1 MTPNHQQTNKLLHFS
16 AVVPPETVDME
27 KKTFRVLVNSGE
39 KVMRYGWEGL
49 YWLTLSMNPAHVR
62 FDRLNSGAVPLMK
75 DHAAYSIDEQLGVVE
90 SAQLEKGRLF
100 AECRMASDETK
111 YLARLAEGTLRNV
124 SPGVFVYKL
133 KDVTPEGASTKEFL
147 AVDWEPYEISM
158 VAVPADKNAQ
168 VLSLAEALSLCG
180 APAPDSTL
188 EESMNQPQNPGQA
201 AATPPPTDP
210 NATALAQQQ
219 ERQRV
224 LNIQTLGN
232 AHGMSADFISGHI
245 SAGTELSQVQAL
257 ILADVA
263 QRSTVNPSNPM
274 RGEVTRDRF
283 DSVRTGLGQALQY
296 RVESNL
302 GNKTR
307 VELREGKEFQGFTL
321 LEMCRAYLQAQGVK
335 DFPANRMSLVA
346 AALGFERLAGQ
357 HSTSDFPNILAN
369 VANKSLLQ
377 GYEYA
382 NPTYRVWSRRSTAP
396 DFKSISRAQFGDFPT
411 LTKVNEGGE
420 FKYGTI
426 GEGAEAYALATYGRI
441 VAITRQAIINDDLDA
456 FSRVPMNIGAAA
468 AYLENYTVYQILI
481 ANANMRDGVA
491 LFHAATHGNLAG
503 SNSAISL
510 TSLGA
515 MRAAMRKQKGLDGT
529 MLLNL
534 TPRFLIVPPE
544 LETIALQQTSSEYT
558 PDQPGN
564 VNIWKGTLTPV
575 VDAQL
580 TNATAWYGAA
590 DPNLG
595 NTVEYAFLEGQEGIY
610 TEQRVGFEVD
620 GIEIKARLD
629 FAAKALDWRGLY
641 KNNGA

>member
-1 MTPNHQQTNKLLHFS
+1 MTPTHQQENKLLHFA

-27 KKTFRVLVNSGE
+27 TRTFRVLVNSGE

-49 YWLTLSMNPAHVR
+49 YWLTLSMDPAHVR
-62 FDRLNSGAVPLMK
+62 FDRLNTGAVPLMK
-75 DHAAYSIDEQLGVVE
+75 DHASYSIDEQLGVVV
-90 SAQLEKGRLF
+90 SAQIEKGKLF
-100 AECRMASDETK
+100 AECRMAADETK

-188 EESMNQPQNPGQA
+188 EESMNQPLNPGQA
-201 AATPPPTDP
+201 AATPPPADP
-210 NATALAQQQ
+210 TTTALAQQN

-232 AHGMSADFISGHI
+232 AHSMPAEFITSHI
-245 SAGTELSQVQAL
+245 SAGTELSQVQSL
-257 ILADVA
+257 ILSDVA

-274 RGEVTRDRF
+274 RGEVTRDRL
-283 DSVRTGLGQALQY
+283 DSVTIGLEQSLQH
-296 RVESNL
+296 RVESSL
-302 GNKTR
+302 GNRKK
-307 VELREGKEFQGFTL
+307 VELREGKEFQGLTL
-321 LEMCRAYLQAQGVK
+321 LEMCRAYLHAQGVK
-335 DFPANRMSLVA
+335 DLPANRMSLVS

-382 NPTYRVWSRRSTAP
+382 NPTYRVWARRSTAP
-396 DFKSISRAQFGDFPT
+396 DFKSISRTQFGDFPT

-420 FKYGTI
+420 FKYGSI
-426 GEGAEAYALATYGRI
+426 GEAAESYALATYGRI
-441 VAITRQAIINDDLDA
+441 VSITRQAIINDDLDA

-481 ANANMRDGVA
+481 ANANMRDSTA
-491 LFHAATHGNLAG
+491 LFHANHGNLAG
-503 SNSAISL
+503 TNSVISIA
-510 TSLGA
+510 SLGLG
-515 MRAAMRKQKGLDGT
+515 RAAMRKQKGLDGT
-529 MLLNL
+529 TLLNL
-534 TPRFLIVPPE
+534 TPKFLIVPPE
-544 LETIALQQTSSEYT
+544 LETVALQQTSSEYV
-558 PDQPGN
+558 PEAPGN
-564 VNIWKGTLTPV
+564 VNVFKGTLTPV
-575 VDAQL
+575 IDAQL
-580 TNATAWYGAA
+580 TSATNWFMSA
-590 DPNLG
+590 DPNMG
-595 NTVEYAFLEGQEGIY
+595 NTVEYSFLEGQEGVY

-641 KNNGA
+641 KNIGA

>member
-1 MTPNHQQTNKLLHFS
+1 MTPANQQNNKLLHFK

-27 KKTFRVLVNSGE
+27 RKTFRVLVNSGE

-49 YWLTLSMNPAHVR
+49 YYLTLSMDPAHVR
-62 FDRLNSGAVPLMK
+62 FDRLKSGAVPLMK
-75 DHAAYSIDEQLGVVE
+75 DHAAYSIDDQLGVVE
-90 SAQLEKGRLF
+90 SAELDKGKLY
-100 AECRMASDETK
+100 ADCRMAADETK

-133 KDVTPEGASTKEFL
+133 KDVTPEGATTKEFL

-168 VLSLAEALSLCG
+168 VLSLAEALSMCG
-180 APAPDSTL
+180 APAPDSPL
-188 EESMNQPQNPGQA
+188 EESMNEQLNPGQA
-201 AATPPPTDP
+201 PASPPPSDP
-210 NATALAQQQ
+210 TQTTLAAQQT

-224 LNIQTLGN
+224 LGITNLAN
-232 AHGMSADFISGHI
+232 AHGMPAEFLSNHI
-245 SAGTELSQVQAL
+245 SSGTELSQVQSL
-257 ILADVA
+257 ILADLS
-263 QRSTVNPSNPM
+263 QRSAANPTNPM

-283 DSVRTGLGQALQY
+283 DSVRVGLGQALQY
-296 RVESNL
+296 RVQANIGS
-302 GNKTR
+302 KTR
-307 VELREGKEFQGFTL
+307 VELNEGKEFRGFTL

-335 DFPANRMSLVA
+335 EMPENRMSLVA

-382 NPTYRVWSRRSTAP
+382 NPTYRVWSRRSTAS
-396 DFKSISRAQFGDFPT
+396 DFKSISRVQFGDFPT

-420 FKYGTI
+420 FKYGSI

-468 AYLENYTVYQILI
+468 AYLENFTVYQILI
-481 ANANMRDGVA
+481 ANAAMRDGVA
-491 LFHAATHGNLAG
+491 LFHASHGNLAG
-503 SNSAISL
+503 SNSAISIA
-510 TSLGA
+510 SLGLG
-515 MRAAMRKQKGLDGT
+515 RAAMRKQKGLDGT
-529 MLLNL
+529 TMLNL
-534 TPRFLIVPPE
+534 TPKFLIVPPE
-544 LETIALQQTSSEYT
+544 LETVALQQTSNEYV
-558 PDQPGN
+558 PEAPGN
-564 VNIWKGTLTPV
+564 VNVFKGTLTPV
-575 VDAQL
+575 VDSQL
-580 TNATAWYGAA
+580 TSATNWFMAT

-595 NTVEYAFLEGQEGIY
+595 NTVEYSFLEGQEGVY

-629 FAAKALDWRGLY
+629 FAAKGLDWRGLY
-641 KNNGA
+641 KNVGA